1 MSNGICRPCLISRI
15 FQLFKADI
23 CPVSQKTGDNNEKWE
38 ERKVR
43 RGTVAFQKS
52 LWFHPK
58 LEGYEGK
65 KIFNSPRDEKLEAV
79 DRKTR
84 KIICL
89 CGLRPLRRE
98 YPALRKK
105 AARIPSELG
114 SWIEHL
120 LRVKGITQKEIAR
133 EAGRSV
139 DIVSHFLCGR
149 KDSAR
154 VRTALC
160 KVLGYESFE
169 KLVAASR
176 GHIPSKGD
184 VV

>member
-1 MSNGICRPCLISRI
+1 MNKGICRPCLISRI
-15 FQLFKADI
+15 FRLFKVDI
-23 CPVSQKTGDNNEKWE
+23 CLFSRKTVGNDEKWE

-43 RGTVAFQKS
+43 RGAVAFQKS

-65 KIFNSPRDEKLEAV
+65 KIFINPRDEKLEAI

-84 KIICL
+84 EVICL
-89 CGLRPLRRE
+89 CELRPRRRE
-98 YPALRKK
+98 YSVSRKR
-105 AARIPSELG
+105 ANRIPFELG

-120 LRVKGITQKEIAR
+120 LRVKGITQEEVAR
-133 EAGRSV
+133 EAGRSR

-149 KDSAR
+149 KDSQR

-160 KVLGYESFE
+160 KMLGYESFE
-169 KLVAASR
+169 KLAASMPKS
-176 GHIPSKGD
+176 GKGGAA
-184 VV
+184 